1 MHGLEVKHEC
11 LEVEVVEWPGASGRR
26 FSSSGHWDTRLL
38 VEAEYA
44 ESAGDEVQTP
54 KEESLEWHEDGRNPH
69 PNR

>member
-44 ESAGDEVQTP
+44 ELVGDEV
-54 KEESLEWHEDGRNPH
+54 
-69 PNR
+69 